1 MKLLEME
8 ISVVSPE
15 DLLLS
20 KIIWIQDL
28 QSGIQ
33 MEDIR
38 QLSGM
43 EGLDWTYIHKWIAE
57 MKLITFNLLPQ

>member
-43 EGLDWTYIHKWIAE
+43 EGLDWAYIHKWIAE
-57 MKLITFNLLPQ
+57 MKLITFNLLP